1 MGFVYSFIVLVLI
14 SYGIAGTIVVCW
26 LFFRGVKNAISWKGR
41 AWREA
46 CREKGRTSQTGWSGI
61 QTRENPSTDTFEQ
74 DAARLIV
81 MVARIGFA
89 LAILVVLAIFL
100 FLLLAMSR

>member
-1 MGFVYSFIVLVLI
+1 MA
-14 SYGIAGTIVVCW
+14 GIIVVCW
-26 LFFRGVKNAISWKGR
+26 LFFRGAKKLFVGR
-41 AWREA
+41 AAR
-46 CREKGRTSQTGWSGI
+46 SV
-61 QTRENPSTDTFEQ
+61 DTFEQ
-74 DAARLIV
+74 DAVRLIA